1 MSAIMQGTTPSL
13 TISISKED
21 FELSSVSKIEL
32 YIQNGNKV
40 TTYRESD
47 LVIDNEKNSFTKK
60 FTESETAAFVV
71 KNDVIAQARFWFPDG
86 SIVGIKKIAFS
97 VSDMLGV

>member
-13 TISISKED
+13 TIFISKED
-21 FELSSVSKIEL
+21 FELSAVSKIEL
-32 YIQNGNKV
+32 YIQNGSKL

-47 LVIDNEKNSFTKK
+47 LVIDNENNSFTKK
-60 FTESETAAFVV
+60 FTEAETAAFGV
-71 KNDVIAQARFWFPDG
+71 KNDVVVQARFWFPDG
-86 SIVGIKKIAFS
+86 TIVGIKKIAFS